1 VNRNI
6 VKKKVSTKMQQ
17 VQKFLKKVEEEKMAK
32 YCLSPIKEFDR
43 DEEFLTT
50 CNNEEDEYFSFRMEG
65 EETLI

>member
-1 VNRNI
+1 
-6 VKKKVSTKMQQ
+6 MQQ